1 MLKAFI
7 VLKVS
12 KVINLS
18 LVFQV
23 RFAHFANF
31 WLFVRHTLLQNEESV
46 LINGMINKNAGE
58 SFFFQKYF
66 I

>member
-23 RFAHFANF
+23 RFAHFTNF
-31 WLFVRHTLLQNEESV
+31 WVFVRHTLLQNEDFV
-46 LINGMINKNAGE
+46 LINEMINKNAG
-58 SFFFQKYF
+58 
-66 I
+66 